1 MVNDRFIELLANL
14 LTDEISEAEMAELNQ
29 IVANDPECRQQYNF
43 FKSYWRQ
50 DEQSCPDNEVM
61 FERIKNRIDANIQEE
76 EVETSRHRIRFSW
89 LKVAASLLIAMTV
102 FGYYLLTSHHSHGK
116 AKGSLQITKTP
127 SRAKSKIYLSDGSVV
142 TLNSETEL
150 RYPTSFDGP
159 TREVYLDGEA
169 FFNVA
174 KDHSH
179 PFIVHAGKMNV
190 KVLGTAFN
198 VKSYAN
204 DKTIET
210 TLIRGAVE
218 VTLNDRP
225 SDRIILKPSEKL
237 VLNNTSAQT
246 PAITNKRTENIVPRN
261 TNINYSL
268 TNLTHLK
275 ANDTTIVET
284 SWVNNQLVFKDE
296 SFTDLANQME
306 RWYGVTIKFKNLE
319 AENYRFTGVFVRENV
334 IEALDAL
341 KMIEPFSYKYK
352 NEILYIY

>member
-14 LTDEISEAEMAELNQ
+14 LTDEIGEAEMTELNQ

-43 FKSYWRQ
+43 FKNYWTQ
-50 DEQSCPDNEVM
+50 DEESCPNNEVM
-61 FERIKNRIDANIQEE
+61 FEQIKHRIGANEQEE
-76 EVETSRHRIRFSW
+76 EIEPNHRRIRFTW
-89 LKVAASLLIAMTV
+89 LKVAASLLIGITI

-116 AKGSLQITKTP
+116 TKSSLQITKTP
-127 SRAKSKIYLSDGSVV
+127 SRTKSKIYLSDGSVV

-150 RYPTSFDGP
+150 RYPTSFDGA

-174 KDHSH
+174 KDHTH

-190 KVLGTAFN
+190 RVLGTAFN

-237 VLNNTSAQT
+237 VLNNTSARA
-246 PAITNKRTENIVPRN
+246 PATTNKRTENLVPRN

-275 ANDTTIVET
+275 ANDTTVVET

-296 SFTDLANQME
+296 SFADLAIQME

-319 AENYRFTGVFVRENV
+319 AANYRFTGVFVRENV
-334 IEALDAL
+334 IEALNAL
-341 KMIEPFSYKYK
+341 KMVEPFSYKYK
-352 NEILYIY
+352 NETLYIY